1 MERIHKNINKKIANF
16 LIKFKDD
23 IKEKI
28 NTLNLNEEKAENLLK
43 FMYDYERLSVEK
55 SDLQKRKRVKNI
67 VPTFERCR
75 AKRANGE
82 QCTRRK
88 KMSHQLCGTHIK
100 GTPHG
105 MIQLSEKVDEL
116 KKISIWAQDIKGI
129 VYYIDGNNNIYD
141 TKDIYENTVNPKI
154 IGKWQKNSEG
164 DYILPQIS

>member
-1 MERIHKNINKKIANF
+1 MERIQKNINKKIANF

-23 IKEKI
+23 IKETI
-28 NTLNLNEEKAENLLK
+28 NTLELDEQKAENMLK
-43 FMYDYERLSVEK
+43 FIYDYERLSIDK
-55 SDLQKRKRVKNI
+55 SDLQKRKRVKNV

-88 KMSHQLCGTHIK
+88 KTSHQLCGTHIK

-105 MIQLSEKVDEL
+105 MIELSEKVDEL

-129 VYYIDGNNNIYD
+129 IYYIDENHRVYD
-141 TKDIYENTVNPKI
+141 TKDVYENKINPRI
-154 IGKWQKNSEG
+154 IAKWEKNG
-164 DYILPQIS
+164 DGEYILPEIC